1 MGKSKIILKKNCLTR
16 EETTSFL
23 KDFKTACKTM
33 EIALFTNL
41 LTNYD
46 LSFVED
52 FNEDLSAIYSIIS
65 SWNKPELGTELLS
78 TSQFKSKCLFCEF
91 GKTVMV
97 YKWAYQHKHDSY
109 PENLLTYES
118 QIAFYFDLNE
128 NQLVKFGVCNGYLD
142 NKEMNLLN

>member
-1 MGKSKIILKKNCLTR
+1 MNKSKITLKKNCLSR

-23 KDFKTACKTM
+23 KDFKCACKTM

-41 LTNYD
+41 FTNYD

-52 FNEDLSAIYSIIS
+52 FDEDLSTVYSIIS

-91 GKTVMV
+91 GKTVTV
-97 YKWAYQHKHDSY
+97 YKWTYQHKQDSY
-109 PENLLTYES
+109 PENLLIYES
-118 QIAFYFDLNE
+118 QIAFYFDLKE

-142 NKEMNLLN
+142 NKDLSLLN